1 MKKLL
6 LLASTFAVS
15 ASLFAQ
21 KGFEIGVQAQPQNT
35 WIFNSDDFAAGPDL
49 NFETTFKFA
58 YGLNLGY
65 NFTDQIGVRT
75 GVLMSR
81 QGQHYITDET
91 TPQEF
96 QTNFRYLK
104 IPVLLKYNGSLE
116 HSVPFLLEVGP
127 QFGLLQ
133 KATRT
138 LPTNT
143 SFTGKQV
150 NDVAGL
156 YKGSDIAIVLGIGTQ
171 IPIATAVNA
180 NVGLRFDYSLTD
192 IEDETYKN
200 TEFLVENA
208 GVGRK
213 SANNLTAGLKIGI
226 NYVIG
231 AQE

>member
-1 MKKLL
+1 
-6 LLASTFAVS
+6 
-15 ASLFAQ
+15 
-21 KGFEIGVQAQPQNT
+21 
-35 WIFNSDDFAAGPDL
+35 
-49 NFETTFKFA
+49 
-58 YGLNLGY
+58 
-65 NFTDQIGVRT
+65 
-75 GVLMSR
+75 
-81 QGQHYITDET
+81 
-91 TPQEF
+91 
-96 QTNFRYLK
+96 
-104 IPVLLKYNGSLE
+104 
-116 HSVPFLLEVGP
+116 
-127 QFGLLQ
+127 
-133 KATRT
+133 
-138 LPTNT
+138 
-143 SFTGKQV
+143 
-150 NDVAGL
+150 L